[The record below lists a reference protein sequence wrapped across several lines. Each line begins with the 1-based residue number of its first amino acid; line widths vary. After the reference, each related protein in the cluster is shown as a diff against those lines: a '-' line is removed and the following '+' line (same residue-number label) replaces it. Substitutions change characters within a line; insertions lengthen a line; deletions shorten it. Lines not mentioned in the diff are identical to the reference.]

1 MMTNPVSST
10 LAVTEVADRQDKKS
24 DDASKSQAVKA
35 DVATSD
41 QVSLTDNARQIG
53 QIVEAASAQA
63 DIDAEKVNAIRAELE
78 SGTYRIDAER
88 IADGMLGVEEDLGGR

>member
-35 DVATSD
+35 DVATSERPWPEKLSPSPVPSMSPPLFGS
-41 QVSLTDNARQIG
+41 VSKK
-53 QIVEAASAQA
+53 
-63 DIDAEKVNAIRAELE
+63 KV
-78 SGTYRIDAER
+78 
-88 IADGMLGVEEDLGGR
+88 